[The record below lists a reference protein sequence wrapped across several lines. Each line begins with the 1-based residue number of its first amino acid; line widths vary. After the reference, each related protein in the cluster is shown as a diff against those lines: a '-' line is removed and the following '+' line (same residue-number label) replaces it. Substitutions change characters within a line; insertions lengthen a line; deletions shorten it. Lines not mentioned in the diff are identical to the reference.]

1 MDNKV
6 RESKFYKIVR
16 PILKFLFLN
25 LYRPKIIGSES
36 IPKEGRVILAGNHTN
51 NFDCVLLMSSTKRC
65 IHFLAKVELFKGFKK
80 VIFSNL
86 GLIPVDRSKK
96 NPDAL
101 KTAKMYL
108 ENDMV
113 IGIFPEGT
121 FSKKGELL
129 PFKIGAVKM
138 AYDTDTKIVPFAI
151 TGKYKLFSKNLKI
164 TFGKPLSISSDLDLE
179 NNKLRDLIFK
189 MVGDKK

>member
-25 LYRPKIIGSES
+25 LYRPKIIGSEN

>member
-25 LYRPKIIGSES
+25 LYRPKIIGSEN

-138 AYDTDTKIVPFAI
+138 AYDTDTKIVPFSI

-164 TFGKPLSISSDLDLE
+164 TFGEPFKVGNMSLE
-179 NNKLRDLIFK
+179 EANEKLYNTVKELIER
-189 MVGDKK
+189 